1 MSSNYSTDN
10 DDDAFFDLH
19 KKVTTDSAFA
29 NRMHELLTYIA
40 KADKLKRPK
49 ERDKAIAQLLRECRY
64 NPSFLVPLYFP
75 KFSSNKPM
83 TLWSRP
89 HAIAMMSIA
98 PNASIT
104 IQSSRQIG
112 KCLTGD
118 TKMKCRIGDD
128 RPREITLKELFE
140 NSE

>member
-1 MSSNYSTDN
+1 MSSNSSNST

-40 KADKLKRPK
+40 KADKLNRHK
-49 ERDKAIAQLLRECRY
+49 ERDQAVMQLLRECRY
-64 NPSFLVPLYFP
+64 NPSFLVPMYFP
-75 KFSSNKPM
+75 KFSANKPM

-118 TKMKCRIGDD
+118 TVVRCKTASGEQD
-128 RPREITLKELFE
+128 ITLKDLFDKC
-140 NSE
+140 